1 MDLTARDISD
11 LTWFVQH
18 ADADVSGLGAQN
30 YSAVGGGTCDPD
42 PGEWQLRCSKRY
54 RTIEEVRQRMLE
66 IEGGLAA
73 WGVLAIAFG
82 QPRRDDPLPVYEE
95 RNGKRICIRAG
106 FPAELA
112 TLARYTQAAR
122 EAGARLAE
130 EKQLPGEVARFAGE
144 ALLEALEKKNDSFLL
159 DVRVQAREM
168 LTEAG
173 ARWVVARREIAAE
186 HRIARAPETTDPLLN
201 LSGLLER
208 MRATEPVSS

>member
-1 MDLTARDISD
+1 MELTARDIAD

-82 QPRRDDPLPVYEE
+82 PPRRDDPLPVYEE
-95 RNGKRICIRAG
+95 RNGKRVCIQAG
-106 FPAELA
+106 FPAEIA

-122 EAGARLAE
+122 EAGARMAEAE
-130 EKQLPGEVARFAGE
+130 ELSGEVSRFTTE
-144 ALLEALEKKNDSFLL
+144 VLRLALEKKSDPLL
-159 DVRVQAREM
+159 VEVRVQARQM
-168 LTEAG
+168 LEDAG
-173 ARWVVARREIAAE
+173 TRWIVARREIAAE
-186 HRIARAPETTDPLLN
+186 QRMARAPETTDPLLN

-208 MRATEPVSS
+208 MRASEPVSS